1 MSFDRATYAAVYGPT
16 TGDRVRLADTGLVVE
31 VERDDTEAGDELL
44 GGCGKTVRE
53 GLLLTSAPRDSE
65 LDLVVTNALVLDPL
79 LGVVKTNIGVKD
91 GRIAGLGR
99 AGSPDAVNDVEL
111 VVGPHTAM
119 IPAEGMIVTPGI
131 IDSHV
136 HLSSPALLDVALSAG
151 VTTVVGMG
159 LGGVWDIGVNPRR
172 NLHLM
177 IEAWREVPVNVA
189 FLARGSSVRP
199 APLEA
204 AVVAG
209 AGGFKV
215 HEDFGAQPA
224 VVDTCLA
231 VADAADLPVAL
242 HTDSLNESGLLSDTI
257 GATRGRTVHA
267 YHVEGGGGHP
277 DLLEVLAHPHVLA
290 SSTTPT
296 LPYTVNTVA
305 ELYPMTMTVHRQN
318 ALLPGDADVTR
329 SRVRASAIAA
339 ENALHDVGAVSIVNS
354 DSMGMGRVGETAR
367 RTWQLAAH
375 AKAVSERHGRHD
387 NERVLRYLAKITI
400 NPAIAH
406 GMAGQIGG
414 IAPGK
419 VADLV
424 LWHPAWFGAKP
435 ELVVKSGFVAWG
447 VSASGAASTRAGQPR
462 AYRKF
467 FGAMGDAPRRL
478 AHVFVARE
486 ALEDAAARRALP
498 SGASYLP
505 IRGSR
510 GLAREDMVRNTR
522 VPHVRVPRDGGPV
535 LVDGMPVG
543 LPPASRLPLT
553 QVHHLA

>member
-1 MSFDRATYAAVYGPT
+1 MSFDRATYAAVYGPA

-53 GLLLTSAPRDSE
+53 GLLLTSGPRSSE

-99 AGSPDAVNDVEL
+99 AGSPDAVNGVEL

-119 IPAEGMIVTPGI
+119 IPAEGMIVTPGVV
-131 IDSHV
+131 DSHV

-159 LGGVWDIGVNPRR
+159 LGGVWDVGVNPKR
-172 NLHLM
+172 NLDLM

-199 APLEA
+199 ALLEA
-204 AVVAG
+204 AVLAG

-257 GATRGRTVHA
+257 EATRGRTVHA

-277 DLLEVLAHPHVLA
+277 DLLEILSHPHVLA

-305 ELYPMTMTVHRQN
+305 ELFPMTMTVHRQN

-339 ENALHDVGAVSIVNS
+339 ENALHDAGAVSIVNS

-375 AKAVSERHGRHD
+375 AKAVSERHDRHD

-406 GMAGQIGG
+406 GMADQIGG

-462 AYRKF
+462 AYRRF
-467 FGAMGDAPRRL
+467 FGSMGDAPRRL

-498 SGASYLP
+498 AGASYLP
-505 IRGSR
+505 IRDSR
-510 GLAREDMVRNTR
+510 GLARQDMVLNTR
-522 VPHVRVPRDGGPV
+522 VPQVRVPRDGGPV
-535 LVDGMPVG
+535 LVDGGPVG

-553 QVHHLA
+553 QVQHLA

>member
-53 GLLLTSAPRDSE
+53 GLLLTSGARSSE
-65 LDLVVTNALVLDPL
+65 LDVVVTNALVLDPL
-79 LGVVKTNIGVKD
+79 LGVVKTNIGIKD
-91 GRIAGLGR
+91 GRITGLGR
-99 AGSPDAVNDVEL
+99 AGSPDAVDDVDL

-119 IPAEGMIVTPGI
+119 IPAEGLIVTPGVV
-131 IDSHV
+131 DSHV

-159 LGGVWDIGVNPRR
+159 IGGVWDIGVNPKR
-172 NLHLM
+172 NLDLM

-204 AVVAG
+204 AVLGG

-242 HTDSLNESGLLSDTI
+242 HTDSLNESGLLADTI
-257 GATRGRTVHA
+257 EATRGRTVHA

-277 DLLEVLAHPHVLA
+277 DLLEILAHAHILA

-305 ELYPMTMTVHRQN
+305 ELFPMTMTVHRQN
-318 ALLPGDADVTR
+318 ALLPGDAEVTR

-339 ENALHDVGAVSIVNS
+339 ENALHDAGAVSIVNS

-375 AKAVSERHGRHD
+375 AKSVSAENGRHD

-406 GMAGQIGG
+406 GMAGQIGSL
-414 IAPGK
+414 APGK

-462 AYRKF
+462 AYRRF

-498 SGASYLP
+498 AGASYLP
-505 IRGSR
+505 IHGSR
-510 GLAREDMVRNTR
+510 GLTRADMVRNTA

-535 LVDGMPVG
+535 LVDGRPTG
-543 LPPASRLPLT
+543 LPPATVLPLT